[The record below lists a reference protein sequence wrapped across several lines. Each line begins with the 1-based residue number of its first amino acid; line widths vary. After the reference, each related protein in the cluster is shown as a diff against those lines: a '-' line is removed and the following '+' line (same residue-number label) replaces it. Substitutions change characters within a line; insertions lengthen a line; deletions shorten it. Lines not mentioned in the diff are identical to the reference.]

1 MKDLGLTTVRIG
13 EFAWARME
21 PEPGV
26 FTWDWLDRAVQTLGD
41 AGLKVVLC
49 TPTPT
54 PAEVADRRLPQRAAA
69 QRRRPAGKA
78 RLRRHVSVA
87 SKTYREQ
94 SRRITRALADR
105 YGHNPHII
113 GWQTDNEYSHD
124 STLSYGPEDRD
135 AFQLWLAKAYGDIN
149 ALNAQWGGVLVDDL
163 PQLR

>member
-1 MKDLGLTTVRIG
+1 MYQPDNQPRLGVCYYPEHWPEDTWEADARRMKDLGLTTVRIG

-26 FTWDWLDRAVQTLGD
+26 FTWDWLDRAIQTLGD

-54 PAEVADRRLPQRAAA
+54 PPKWLTDAYPSVLRHSEDGLPEKH
-69 QRRRPAGKA
+69 GS
-78 RLRRHVSVA
+78 RRHVSVA

-105 YGHNPHII
+105 YGHNQHII
-113 GWQTDNEYSHD
+113 VWQTYN
-124 STLSYGPEDRD
+124 
-135 AFQLWLAKAYGDIN
+135 
-149 ALNAQWGGVLVDDL
+149 
-163 PQLR
+163 